1 MSRARRLPGIQ
12 VDVAPPPPVE
22 ALPRMDVAVFVG
34 FAATGPLHRPVAVES
49 PSQFAAV
56 FGGDAPLAWD
66 ARRGT
71 RLFAH
76 LGPSVRAFFANGG
89 RRCWVVRVA
98 HSAASVAL
106 RSQDATLDAARAAT
120 ANIFPVPGM
129 LALAGDG
136 SPASEALSPALLAA
150 RCEGAWSDGHALS
163 SALQRRGFAID
174 AWTAV
179 ESPGGVRRSF
189 TCRQWLSV
197 GDLLMIGDDAST
209 CAYLR
214 VDAVSTASTAAAPYA
229 VDATVLAAFERER
242 IEVSPPAL
250 AGDARITGSEDTVS
264 ARLERDAGNDDALSL
279 HFDGAVPA
287 SVGIGQWVRFDDGAG
302 VRWLRVDAVE
312 LQARADGGSPDA
324 GAEAR
329 VIAAI
334 GPAWRVLDMPSSTAF
349 DAAFD
354 SVSAAQLLACE
365 LRCVAGSDGAQR
377 MRERL
382 RDLALT
388 PQRSGNPWELQR
400 DDDYHRERN
409 DASVLAPEDI
419 LRFPL
424 APEAGAWPAAWLP
437 LGVGAV
443 FGAAQSPLPQSATAL
458 ERDGLVPFDRTLFLD
473 PEVRGDSVDLLL
485 GHAEDMGILR
495 TQPRDLICLHGVLC
509 IGAGGLFGE
518 TSLVAVPDAMHLGW
532 HRREDPPAEDIEPP
546 QPIAPAHWVAHRGAC
561 LPGHGGAQDAPDFG
575 VFLDCGTHRIDAP
588 LLSGPQQPMPPG
600 AFRLEWTDPGAG
612 QGTLYALFEATQS
625 DFSDER
631 EVYRGADLDYVALAS
646 REGVFRYRVV
656 AWQGSE
662 RSAAS
667 DPVAVVVRADEWV
680 EDMPDDAAVDAS
692 TAIESHWLA
701 IHRALLRMCA
711 ACGDLFAVLSMP
723 RHFETAQALRYVQR
737 LRSLRVPPSTGDA
750 DAFGF
755 NESRATSYGAIYFP
769 WLQSAARGDDAR
781 KANGTVLAGP
791 GATVVR
797 ALPPDGYAAG
807 VLAARASDRGAWIAA
822 ANAPLRDVVALGT
835 RVPASD
841 RQVLQD
847 AQVNLLR
854 DDPRGFLALS
864 ADTLAHED
872 ALLPINVRRLLI
884 LLRRLALR
892 RGTGY
897 VFEPNGPM
905 LRRAIQ
911 RGFDLLLGELY
922 VRGAFAGATP
932 AQAFRVV
939 TDEGINTP
947 VGVEAG
953 RLFVE
958 LRVAP
963 SLPMR
968 FIAVRLAQSGER
980 LSVSEEL

>member
-56 FGGDAPLAWD
+56 FGGDAALAWD

-71 RLFAH
+71 RLYAY
-76 LGPSVRAFFANGG
+76 LGASVRAFFANGG

-98 HSAASVAL
+98 HSTASIAL
-106 RSQDATLDAARAAT
+106 RPRDADVAHAAT
-120 ANIFPVPGM
+120 ANRFPVPGM
-129 LALAGDG
+129 LALADDG
-136 SPASEALSPALLAA
+136 SPASEALSPAMLAA

-174 AWTAV
+174 DWSAAD
-179 ESPGGVRRSF
+179 SPGGVRRSF
-189 TCRQWLSV
+189 TCRQWLAV
-197 GDLLMIGDDAST
+197 GDLLMIGDDATT

-214 VDAVSTASTAAAPYA
+214 VDSVSTASTAAAPYA
-229 VDATVLAAFERER
+229 VDARVLAAFERER
-242 IEVSPPAL
+242 VAASPPSIAGEAL
-250 AGDARITGSEDTVS
+250 VTGVADLVPARIERNDETGDA
-264 ARLERDAGNDDALSL
+264 LWL

-287 SVGIGQWVRFDDGAG
+287 SVGIGQWIRFDDGTG
-302 VRWLRVDAVE
+302 LRWLRVDAVE
-312 LQARADGGSPDA
+312 LQAQADGGSPDA
-324 GAEAR
+324 GADAR

-334 GPAWRVLDMPSSTAF
+334 GPTWRVLESPPSPAF

-354 SVSAAQLLACE
+354 TVIAAQLLSCE
-365 LRCVAGSDGAQR
+365 LRCVAENDGAQR
-377 MRERL
+377 MREHL
-382 RDLALT
+382 RALALT
-388 PQRSGNPWELQR
+388 PQRTGNPWELQR
-400 DDDYHRERN
+400 DDDYHRESN
-409 DASVLAPEDI
+409 DASVLAPEEI

-424 APEAGAWPAAWLP
+424 APEAGARPAAWLP

-443 FGAAQSPLPQSATAL
+443 FGAAQSPLPPSATAL
-458 ERDGLVPFDRTLFLD
+458 ERDGLVPFDSSLFLD
-473 PEVRGDSVDLLL
+473 PELRGDSVDILL
-485 GHAEDMGILR
+485 GHAEDIRILR
-495 TQPRDLICLHGVLC
+495 AQPRDLIGVHAVLG

-518 TSLVAVPDAMHLGW
+518 TSLIAVPDAMHLGW
-532 HRREDPPAEDIEPP
+532 HRREDAPPDDADPP
-546 QPIAPAHWVAHRGAC
+546 QPRAPAHWAGHRGAC
-561 LPGHGGAQDAPDFG
+561 LPGDGGATDTPDFG
-575 VFLDCGTHRIDAP
+575 VFLDCGTRRIDAP
-588 LLSGPQQPMPPG
+588 VLSGPQQPLQPG
-600 AFRLEWTDPGAG
+600 AFRLEWSDVGADS
-612 QGTLYALFEATQS
+612 LYVLSEATQS

-631 EVYRGADLDYVALAS
+631 EVCSGADRDYVALAP
-646 REGVFRYRVV
+646 REGVYRYRVV
-656 AWQGSE
+656 AYQGRE

-667 DPVAVVVRADEWV
+667 DPVVVVVRADEWV
-680 EDMPDDAAVDAS
+680 ENIPDESAADAAAADE
-692 TAIESHWLA
+692 TQWLA
-701 IHRALLRMCA
+701 IHRAMLRMSA

-737 LRSLRVPPSTGDA
+737 LRALRVPPFTGDA

-755 NESRATSYGAIYFP
+755 NEARATSYGAIYLP
-769 WLQSAARGDDAR
+769 WLQSAVRGGDAR
-781 KANGTVLAGP
+781 NAQD
-791 GATVVR
+791 ATVAAGGAVVVR
-797 ALPPDGYAAG
+797 VLPPDGFTVG
-807 VLAARASDRGAWIAA
+807 VLAARATERGAWIAA
-822 ANAPLRDVVALGT
+822 ANAPLRDVVALAT

-847 AQVNLLR
+847 AQINLLR

-872 ALLPINVRRLLI
+872 ALLPVNVRRLLI

-922 VRGAFAGATP
+922 TRGAFAGATP

-947 VGVEAG
+947 AGIDAG

>member
-1 MSRARRLPGIQ
+1 MIRARRLPGIQ

-34 FAATGPLHRPVAVES
+34 FASTGPLHRPVAVES
-49 PSQFAAV
+49 PSQYAAV
-56 FGGDAPLAWD
+56 FGGDAPLARD

-76 LGPSVRAFFANGG
+76 LGASARAFFANGG

-106 RSQDATLDAARAAT
+106 RPRDAQAAHAAI
-120 ANIFPVPGM
+120 ANRFPVPGM
-129 LALAGDG
+129 LALADEV
-136 SPASEALSPALLAA
+136 SPASDALSPAMLAA

-174 AWTAV
+174 GWSAV
-179 ESPGGVRRSF
+179 DSPDGVRRTF
-189 TCRQWLSV
+189 TCRQWLAV
-197 GDLLMIGDDAST
+197 GDLLMIGDDAAT

-214 VDAVSTASTAAAPYA
+214 VDGVSTASTAAAPYT
-229 VDATVLAAFERER
+229 VDARVLAAFERER
-242 IEVSPPAL
+242 IEASPEEIG
-250 AGDARITGSEDTVS
+250 GDARVTGGEDAVP
-264 ARLERDAGNDDALSL
+264 ARLANPQAHDAGNGDALWL

-287 SVGIGQWVRFDDGAG
+287 SVQAGQWVRFDDGAS

-312 LQARADGGSPDA
+312 QQARADGGSPDA

-329 VIAAI
+329 VVAVI
-334 GPAWRVLDMPSSTAF
+334 GPAWRVLESPPSPAF
-349 DAAFD
+349 DAAFGT
-354 SVSAAQLLACE
+354 VVAAQLLSCE
-365 LRCVAGSDGAQR
+365 LRCSADVDGAQR

-388 PQRSGNPWELQR
+388 PLRDGSPWELQR

-409 DASVLAPEDI
+409 DASVLAPEDL

-424 APEAGAWPAAWLP
+424 APEPGAAPVAWLP
-437 LGVGAV
+437 LGVDAV
-443 FGAAQSPLPQSATAL
+443 FGAAQPPLPQALTAL
-458 ERDGLVPFDRTLFLD
+458 ERDGLVPFDSTLFLD
-473 PEVRGDSVDLLL
+473 PELRGDSIDLLP
-485 GHAEDMGILR
+485 GHAEDIRILR
-495 TQPRDLICLHGVLC
+495 AQPRDLIGVHAVLG

-518 TSLVAVPDAMHLGW
+518 TSLIAAPDAMHLGW
-532 HRREDPPAEDIEPP
+532 QRREDAAIDDDDPP
-546 QPIAPAHWVAHRGAC
+546 QPLAPAHWAAHRGAC
-561 LPGHGGAQDAPDFG
+561 LPGDGGAQDAPDFG
-575 VFLDCGTHRIDAP
+575 VFLDCGTRRIDAP
-588 LLSGPQQPMPPG
+588 LLSGPLAPLPPG
-600 AFRLEWTDPGAG
+600 AFRLEWSDVGADS
-612 QGTLYALFEATQS
+612 LYVLYEAVQS

-631 EVYRGADLDYVALAS
+631 EVYRGADRDYVALAP
-646 REGVFRYRVV
+646 REGVYRYRVV
-656 AWQGSE
+656 AHQGRE

-667 DPVAVVVRADEWV
+667 DPVVVVVRADEWV
-680 EDMPDDAAVDAS
+680 ERTVDAADAEGLE
-692 TAIESHWLA
+692 AHWLA
-701 IHRALLRMCA
+701 IHRALLRMSA

-737 LRSLRVPPSTGDA
+737 LRALRVPPLTGDA

-755 NESRATSYGAIYFP
+755 NESRATSYGAIYLP
-769 WLQSAARGDDAR
+769 WLQSAARSGDVRGGDAR
-781 KANGTVLAGP
+781 DAQDAAGAA
-791 GATVVR
+791 ATVVR
-797 ALPPDGYAAG
+797 ALPPDGFTAG
-807 VLAARASDRGAWIAA
+807 VLAARATDRGAWIAA
-822 ANAPLRDVVALGT
+822 ANAPLRDVVALAT

-847 AQVNLLR
+847 AQINLLR

-872 ALLPINVRRLLI
+872 ALLPVNVRRLLI

-922 VRGAFAGATP
+922 ARGAFAGATP

-947 VGVEAG
+947 AGIDAG

>member
-34 FAATGPLHRPVAVES
+34 FASTGPLHRPVAVES

-56 FGGDAPLAWD
+56 FGGDASLARD
-66 ARRGT
+66 ANHGT
-71 RLFAH
+71 RLFAY

-89 RRCWVVRVA
+89 RRCWVIRVA

-106 RSQDATLDAARAAT
+106 RPRAADAVHAAT
-120 ANIFPVPGM
+120 ANRFPVPGM
-129 LALAGDG
+129 LALADDV
-136 SPASEALSPALLAA
+136 SSAADALSPAMLAA

-163 SALQRRGFAID
+163 SALQRRGVAID
-174 AWTAV
+174 DWSTT

-189 TCRQWLSV
+189 TCRQWLAV
-197 GDLLMIGDDAST
+197 GDLLMIGDDAT
-209 CAYLR
+209 RCAYLR
-214 VDAVSTASTAAAPYA
+214 VDRVSTTSTAAAPYA
-229 VDATVLAAFERER
+229 VEARVLAAFERER
-242 IEVSPPAL
+242 VVASPPSIAGEAL
-250 AGDARITGSEDTVS
+250 VTGGVDLVPARIERNDETGDA
-264 ARLERDAGNDDALSL
+264 LWL
-279 HFDGAVPA
+279 HFDGAVQA
-287 SVGIGQWVRFDDGAG
+287 NVQVGQWIRFDDGTG
-302 VRWLRVDAVE
+302 IRWLRVDAVD

-324 GAEAR
+324 GADAR
-329 VIAAI
+329 GVAVL
-334 GPAWRVLDMPSSTAF
+334 GPAWLVLESPPSPAF
-349 DAAFD
+349 DAVFGA
-354 SVSAAQLLACE
+354 VAA
-365 LRCVAGSDGAQR
+365 AQR

-388 PQRSGNPWELQR
+388 PLRAGNPWELQR

-424 APEAGAWPAAWLP
+424 APEPGAAPAAWLP

-443 FGAAQSPLPQSATAL
+443 FGAAQKPLPQAATAL
-458 ERDGLVPFDRTLFLD
+458 ERDGLVPFDSSLFLD
-473 PEVRGDSVDLLL
+473 PELRGDSVDILL
-485 GHAEDMGILR
+485 GHAEDIRVLR
-495 TQPRDLICLHGVLC
+495 AQPRDLIGVHAVLG

-518 TSLVAVPDAMHLGW
+518 TSLLAVPDAMHLGW
-532 HRREDPPAEDIEPP
+532 QRREDAAVDDDDPP
-546 QPIAPAHWVAHRGAC
+546 QPIAPPHWAAHRGAC
-561 LPGHGGAQDAPDFG
+561 LPRHGGTTDAPDFG
-575 VFLDCGTHRIDAP
+575 MFLDCGTRRIDAP
-588 LLSGPQQPMPPG
+588 SLSGPLQPLQPG
-600 AFRLEWTDPGAG
+600 AFRLEWSDVGAG
-612 QGTLYALFEATQS
+612 SVYTLYEATQS

-631 EVYRGADLDYVALAS
+631 EVYRGADRDYVALAP
-646 REGVFRYRVV
+646 REGVYRYRVV
-656 AWQGSE
+656 AHQGRE

-667 DPVAVVVRADEWV
+667 DPVVVVVRADEWV
-680 EDMPDDAAVDAS
+680 EASSDDDGGREAQ
-692 TAIESHWLA
+692 WLA
-701 IHRALLRMCA
+701 IHRAMLRMSAC
-711 ACGDLFAVLSMP
+711 CGDLFAVLSMP

-737 LRSLRVPPSTGDA
+737 LRALRVPPLAGDT

-755 NESRATSYGAIYFP
+755 NEARATSYGAIYLP
-769 WLQSAARGDDAR
+769 WLQSAARSGDVRNAQDTA
-781 KANGTVLAGP
+781 TDT

-797 ALPPDGYAAG
+797 ALPPDGFTVG
-807 VLAARASDRGAWIAA
+807 VLAARATDRGAWIAA
-822 ANAPLRDVVALGT
+822 ANAPLRDVVALAA

-847 AQVNLLR
+847 AQINLLR

-872 ALLPINVRRLLI
+872 ALLPVNVRRLLI

-922 VRGAFAGATP
+922 ARGAFAGATP
-932 AQAFRVV
+932 SQAFRVV

>member
-71 RLFAH
+71 RLFAY

-89 RRCWVVRVA
+89 HRCWVIRVA

-106 RSQDATLDAARAAT
+106 RPRDADAVHAAA
-120 ANIFPVPGM
+120 ANRFPVPGM
-129 LALAGDG
+129 LALADEV
-136 SPASEALSPALLAA
+136 SPASDALSPAMLAA

-163 SALQRRGFAID
+163 SALQRRGFAIED
-174 AWTAV
+174 WSATD
-179 ESPGGVRRSF
+179 SPGGVRRSF
-189 TCRQWLSV
+189 TCRQWLAA
-197 GDLLMIGDDAST
+197 GDLLMIGDDAAR

-214 VDAVSTASTAAAPYA
+214 VDRVSTAGTAAAPYTVEA
-229 VDATVLAAFERER
+229 RVLAAFERER
-242 IEVSPPAL
+242 IPVSPPSI
-250 AGDARITGSEDTVS
+250 AGDALVTGCVDAVS
-264 ARLERDAGNDDALSL
+264 ARIERSDETGDALWL
-279 HFDGAVPA
+279 HFDGAVPS
-287 SVGIGQWVRFDDGAG
+287 SVQVGQWIRFDDGSG
-302 VRWLRVDAVE
+302 LRWLRVDAVE

-329 VIAAI
+329 VVAAI
-334 GPAWRVLDMPSSTAF
+334 GPAWRVLESPPSSAF

-354 SVSAAQLLACE
+354 TVATAQLLSCE
-365 LRCVAGSDGAQR
+365 LRCIAENPGAQR
-377 MRERL
+377 LRDRL

-388 PQRSGNPWELQR
+388 PLRVGNPWELQR

-409 DASVLAPEDI
+409 DASVLAPEDL

-424 APEAGAWPAAWLP
+424 APEPGAAPVAWLP

-443 FGAAQSPLPQSATAL
+443 FGAAQKPLPQAATAL
-458 ERDGLVPFDRTLFLD
+458 ERDGLVPFDSTLFLD
-473 PEVRGDSVDLLL
+473 PELRGDSVDGLL
-485 GHAEDMGILR
+485 GHAEDIRILR
-495 TQPRDLICLHGVLC
+495 AQPRDLIGLHAVLG

-518 TSLVAVPDAMHLGW
+518 TSLMAVPDAMHPGW
-532 HRREDPPAEDIEPP
+532 HRREDAPVDDVDPP
-546 QPIAPAHWVAHRGAC
+546 QPRAPAHWAAHRGAC
-561 LPGHGGAQDAPDFG
+561 LPRDGGTTVAPDFG
-575 VFLDCGTHRIDAP
+575 VFLDCGTRRIDAP
-588 LLSGPQQPMPPG
+588 SLSGPQQPLQPG
-600 AFRLEWTDPGAG
+600 AFRLEWSDVGAG
-612 QGTLYALFEATQS
+612 SVYTLYEATQS

-631 EVYRGADLDYVALAS
+631 AVYSGADRDHVALVP
-646 REGVFRYRVV
+646 REGVYRYRVV
-656 AWQGSE
+656 AHQGSE

-667 DPVAVVVRADEWV
+667 DPVVVVVRAEEWV
-680 EDMPDDAAVDAS
+680 EALPDDGGHEA
-692 TAIESHWLA
+692 EWLA
-701 IHRALLRMCA
+701 IHRAMLRMSA
-711 ACGDLFAVLSMP
+711 ACGDLFVVLSMP

-737 LRSLRVPPSTGDA
+737 LRALRVPPLAGDA

-755 NESRATSYGAIYFP
+755 NEARATSYGAIYLP
-769 WLQSAARGDDAR
+769 WLQSAARGGDAR
-781 KANGTVLAGP
+781 SAHDPAIGAD
-791 GATVVR
+791 GATMVR
-797 ALPPDGYAAG
+797 ALPPDGFTVG
-807 VLAARASDRGAWIAA
+807 VLAARATDRGAWIAA
-822 ANAPLRDVVALGT
+822 ANAPLRDVVALAT

-847 AQVNLLR
+847 AQINLLR

-872 ALLPINVRRLLI
+872 ALLPVNVRRLLI

-922 VRGAFAGATP
+922 ARGAFAGATP

-947 VGVEAG
+947 AGVEAG